1 MIHTFEVYL
10 PLQYSQARAILN
22 DLGVPRWK
30 NYFRGEV
37 HVNGIAGVHLG
48 ARKKSDEW
56 LLRLRVNPA
65 KLLNG
70 YDGFE
75 TISAD
80 AAMLER
86 LTVAFRG
93 ALEYGVGEHD
103 LPLLPSWLVKR
114 IDFAVDVRTPY
125 VADYVRLADKGD
137 HPAKYRDQAQGKV
150 GSCYWGCA
158 STRGSIYDKALQMRN
173 AGREEALI
181 QRAHNLLR
189 IEVQCKSPK
198 VGYMRNK
205 YEIASREL
213 RHFFNPELAKDILQ
227 RYCQRVFKTGSYRK
241 MAAAQ
246 AQMRRLSV
254 SVRRQTACLNVL
266 RAIAQTRSVREGR
279 RQLDQSGLTIKNQR
293 PPIRLS
299 LSKDAFSRNCRL
311 LAQMD
316 INPVTIPREW
326 ECPSVL
332 SSFPE
337 MVQACFPG
345 STIQEELMVI

>member
-10 PLQYSQARAILN
+10 PLQYSQARAILD
-22 DLGVPRWK
+22 DLGIPRWK
-30 NYFRGEV
+30 NYFRGDIY
-37 HVNGIAGVHLG
+37 VNGISELRLG
-48 ARKKSDEW
+48 ARKNSDEW

-65 KLLNG
+65 KLLCG

-75 TISAD
+75 TIQAD

-86 LTVAFRG
+86 LSVAFRG
-93 ALEYGVGEHD
+93 ALEYGFGEHD
-103 LPLLPSWLVKR
+103 LPLLPNWLVKR

-158 STRGSIYDKALQMRN
+158 STRGSIYDKELQLRN
-173 AGREEALI
+173 TGREEALI
-181 QRAHNLLR
+181 QRAHNILR
-189 IEVQCKSPK
+189 VEVQCRSPK
-198 VGYMRNK
+198 VGYMRNR
-205 YEIASREL
+205 YELASREL
-213 RHFFNPELAKDILQ
+213 RHFFNAELAEDILQ
-227 RYCQRVFKTGSYRK
+227 SYCQRVFKTGSYRK

-246 AQMRRLSV
+246 AQMRRLSA
-254 SVRRQTACLNVL
+254 STRRQTACLNVL

-279 RQLDQSGLTIKNQR
+279 RQLAQSGLTIKNQR
-293 PPIRLS
+293 PPLRLS

-311 LAQMD
+311 LAQLD

-326 ECPSVL
+326 ECPDVL
-332 SSFPE
+332 QSFPE
-337 MVQACFPG
+337 MVRICFAE
-345 STIQEELMVI
+345 SDSQEALVAV